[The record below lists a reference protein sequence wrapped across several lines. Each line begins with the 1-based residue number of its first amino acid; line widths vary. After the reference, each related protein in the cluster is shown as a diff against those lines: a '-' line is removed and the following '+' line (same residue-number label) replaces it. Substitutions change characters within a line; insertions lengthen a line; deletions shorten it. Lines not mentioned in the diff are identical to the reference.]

1 MALIYKFEVFMS
13 LGEENK
19 TNSVCS
25 NVDFIKGKSVLD
37 FKGSQ
42 NKEKNFYLSCFTIQ
56 FVLQN
61 EINKFKCT

>member
-25 NVDFIKGKSVLD
+25 NVDFIKGKSVLN

-42 NKEKNFYLSCFTIQ
+42 NKEKNFYL
-56 FVLQN
+56 
-61 EINKFKCT
+61 